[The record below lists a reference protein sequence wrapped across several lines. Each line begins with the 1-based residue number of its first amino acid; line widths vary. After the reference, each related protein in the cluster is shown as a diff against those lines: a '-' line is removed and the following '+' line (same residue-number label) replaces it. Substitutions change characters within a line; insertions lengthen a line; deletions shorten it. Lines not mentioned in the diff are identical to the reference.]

1 MRQQVVG
8 GIVALTLALTPLA
21 VMAQETIL
29 DPEVRATVELAA
41 QEVAALLA
49 PAATSTDSGTTF
61 LQPTPEPAVDPPVV
75 DPTEEPTPEPTEES
89 VGTPE
94 LLPELNLTDLAE
106 YSSGGVTIQV
116 PVDSF
121 NSVQLYSSS
130 LLLFPMFESKS
141 KYLLLKCIRR
151 GS

>member
-106 YSSGGVTIQV
+106 
-116 PVDSF
+116 
-121 NSVQLYSSS
+121 
-130 LLLFPMFESKS
+130 
-141 KYLLLKCIRR
+141 
-151 GS
+151 